1 MRHTPP
7 VAPAD
12 VGTAAAL
19 LRQLAEGSPLDV
31 SQFWRDVDAMNM
43 PLVTEVAGDRNARE
57 VTFLWRAERPLQGV
71 YVRLN
76 RVTDKSDVDK
86 GLMRRLPSSDIWI
99 LTLRLPATYCGS
111 YTIVEI
117 PQGTPADAL
126 SQLGGRFSPLS
137 GQADPLNKTPGIN
150 VRGVERESV
159 LALDQAPAQ
168 DEWARGPHCFSGS
181 LSVSQRAIAG
191 RKRRVRLYLP
201 DVPAAQPLGM
211 LVLPDGET
219 WFDHVGVAPAIDAAI
234 NNGRIPPVAVLGVD
248 NVDERDRTEILG
260 GRRELVLD
268 IAGRLLPEVM
278 AEQAHRCW
286 AGRSQT
292 VLAGQ
297 SLGGVTAL
305 MAARHAADTF
315 GLVLCHSPSM
325 WWTPDG
331 SGRPFLFSSSDTS
344 WVSEHLLSAPPQT
357 VRVRLCVGSLEGS
370 TVPHVQQLHQ
380 RLLAAGVD
388 SRCAIYTGGHD
399 YAWWRGALI
408 DGLAL
413 LSS

>member
-7 VAPAD
+7 EAPTD
-12 VGTAAAL
+12 IRTAATL
-19 LRQLAEGSPLDV
+19 LRQLAEGSLPDV
-31 SQFWRDVDAMNM
+31 SLFWREVAAMDI
-43 PLVTEVAGDRNARE
+43 PLVTRAADDRDERE
-57 VTFLWRAERPLQGV
+57 VTFLWRAEKPLQGV

-76 RVTDKSDVDK
+76 RVTDKTNVDK
-86 GLMRRLPSSDIWI
+86 GLMRRLPSSDIWT

-111 YTIVEI
+111 YAIVEI
-117 PQGTPADAL
+117 PQETPDEVL
-126 SQLGGRFSPLS
+126 SQLGGRFSTLS

-150 VRGVERESV
+150 VRGSAEESV
-159 LALDQAPAQ
+159 LALDMAPTQ
-168 DEWARGPHCFSGS
+168 DEWAGEPHIFSGS
-181 LSVSQRAIAG
+181 LSVSQRLIAG
-191 RKRRVRLYLP
+191 KQRRVRFYLP
-201 DVPAAQPLGM
+201 DVPVSQPLGL
-211 LVLPDGET
+211 LVLPDAET

-234 NNGRIPPVAVLGVD
+234 RNGRIPPVAILGVD
-248 NVDERDRTEILG
+248 NIDERDRTAILG

-268 IAGRLLPEVM
+268 IAGRLLPEIL
-278 AEQAHRCW
+278 AEQAHRRW

-305 MAARHAADTF
+305 IAARDAPDTF

-331 SGRPFLFSSSDTS
+331 NGRPFLFSASDTS
-344 WVSEHLLSAPPQT
+344 WVSEHMLSMPPQT

-413 LSS
+413 L

>member
-1 MRHTPP
+1 
-7 VAPAD
+7 
-12 VGTAAAL
+12 
-19 LRQLAEGSPLDV
+19 
-31 SQFWRDVDAMNM
+31 MNI
-43 PLVTEVAGDRNARE
+43 PLVTRATDDRDERE
-57 VTFLWRAERPLQGV
+57 VTFMWRAEKPLQGV

-76 RVTDKSDVDK
+76 RVTDKTNVDK
-86 GLMRRLPSSDIWI
+86 GLMRRLPSSDIWT

-111 YTIVEI
+111 YAIVEI
-117 PQGTPADAL
+117 PQETPDEVL
-126 SQLGGRFSPLS
+126 SQLGGRFSTLS

-150 VRGVERESV
+150 VRGSAQESV
-159 LALDQAPAQ
+159 LALDMAPAQ
-168 DEWARGPHCFSGS
+168 DEWAGEPHIFSGS
-181 LSVSQRAIAG
+181 LSVSQRLIAG
-191 RKRRVRLYLP
+191 KQRRVRFYLP
-201 DVPAAQPLGM
+201 DVPLSQPLGL
-211 LVLPDGET
+211 LVLPDAET

-234 NNGRIPPVAVLGVD
+234 SNGRIPPVAIFGVD
-248 NVDERDRTEILG
+248 NIDERDRTAILG

-268 IAGRLLPEVM
+268 IAGRLLPEIL
-278 AEQAHRCW
+278 AEQAHRRW
-286 AGRSQT
+286 VGRSQT

-305 MAARHAADTF
+305 IAARDAPDTF

-331 SGRPFLFSSSDTS
+331 NGRPFLFSASDTS
-344 WVSEHLLSAPPQT
+344 WVSEHLLSMPPQT

-413 LSS
+413 L